1 MRKLVVVALLAGAS
15 LAHAQSKKE
24 LVAKL
29 LQLQQPAIENAARDL
44 ASRPAIQLLQAAGA
58 ALQQQVPAERRE
70 AAGKSIE
77 ADARK
82 YVDEAVPL
90 MREQALKLAPTTY
103 GAGLEERF
111 SEDELKQLIAW
122 HESPVSRKY
131 QQAVPELQNAFAQKL
146 IAAAGPQLDPKI
158 QALQQKM
165 RSTLSAAAASA
176 PGGASAPRGAPAPA
190 RPASGAPRPAGK

>member
-1 MRKLVVVALLAGAS
+1 MRKLVVAALLVGAT

-29 LQLQQPAIENAARDL
+29 LQLQQPAIEGAARDL
-44 ASRPAIQLLQAAGA
+44 ASRPAIQLLQAAGQ
-58 ALQQQVPAERRE
+58 ALQQQVPPEQRE
-70 AAGKSIE
+70 AAGKSLE

-82 YVDEAVPL
+82 FVDEAVPL
-90 MREQALKLAPTTY
+90 MREQALKLAPSTY
-103 GAGLEERF
+103 GAGLEEKF
-111 SEDELKQLIAW
+111 NEDELKQLIAW

-146 IAAAGPQLDPKI
+146 IAAIGPQLDPKI

-165 RSTLSAAAASA
+165 RATLAAAAGGAASA
-176 PGGASAPRGAPAPA
+176 PKGAPAPA
-190 RPASGAPRPAGK
+190 RGGSSPAKPAGK